1 MNTTSEG
8 NKPITIFYSY
18 AREDKS
24 LRDRLVKHLSLLKRQ
39 GHISDWSD
47 QNVKPGQE
55 RKKEINKNLLSADI
69 ILLLVSANFLATNY
83 CETSEVEMAMR
94 RHDAG
99 DAWVIPI
106 LVRPVDWETSSI
118 VKLQALPYSLSPV
131 ANWPNRDSAFEEIS
145 KNIRSLVMDLQS
157 EKNTSDEEDIR
168 EEKVLLSE
176 QSVPRPRKKKKRDL
190 YKTIMKAEEYSIG

>member
-1 MNTTSEG
+1 MNTTPEG

-18 AREDKS
+18 AQEDRS

-55 RKKEINKNLLSADI
+55 KRKEINKNLLSADI

-99 DAWVIPI
+99 EAWVIPI
-106 LVRPVDWETSSI
+106 LVCNIQRIKPMKKISEKRRCCCQSKAYV
-118 VKLQALPYSLSPV
+118 ALTK
-131 ANWPNRDSAFEEIS
+131 RRKEIS
-145 KNIRSLVMDLQS
+145 I
-157 EKNTSDEEDIR
+157 
-168 EEKVLLSE
+168 
-176 QSVPRPRKKKKRDL
+176 KR
-190 YKTIMKAEEYSIG
+190 